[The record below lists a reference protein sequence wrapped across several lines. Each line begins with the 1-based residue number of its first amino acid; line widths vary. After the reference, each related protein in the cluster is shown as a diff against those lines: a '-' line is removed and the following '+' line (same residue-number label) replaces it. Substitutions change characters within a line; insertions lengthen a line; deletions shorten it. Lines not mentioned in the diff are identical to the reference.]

1 MSPNLWRVK
10 KGLKSQEAIFIISFR
25 AQSIVLC
32 SPKKL
37 HEKNKDILETEVE
50 DAKSRHVAF
59 VQLPEARWST
69 AVCQTGIE
77 KEWKKPKL
85 LRAIVSSPP
94 IGARLPLAARF
105 VGFITWICSIR
116 CLHCC
121 SSCMNLS
128 AEKVTQKKKKTGFI
142 MKTESRP
149 QATPFDECQ
158 PNCIKM
164 CKKKATLSHCNA
176 NTQELKS
183 DCSIGSPTTNKG
195 WLMIFGFCEPL
206 AMWHRILRFKWM
218 ADFLGNL

>member
-1 MSPNLWRVK
+1 MSPNLWRVQ
-10 KGLKSQEAIFIISFR
+10 KGPKVRRPFSYSPSEPNPSCR
-25 AQSIVLC
+25 AH
-32 SPKKL
+32 PKDFTK
-37 HEKNKDILETEVE
+37 KNKDILETEVE

-85 LRAIVSSPP
+85 LCAIVSSPP

-116 CLHCC
+116 CLHCY
-121 SSCMNLS
+121 SSCCMNLS
-128 AEKVTQKKKKTGFI
+128 AEKVSPKKRKTGFI
-142 MKTESRP
+142 IKTESRP

-158 PNCIKM
+158 PNCIKT
-164 CKKKATLSHCNA
+164 CKKNATLSRCNA

-183 DCSIGSPTTNKG
+183 DCSIGPSPTTRV
-195 WLMIFGFCEPL
+195 
-206 AMWHRILRFKWM
+206 A
-218 ADFLGNL
+218 

>member
-1 MSPNLWRVK
+1 MTKYDKIYVMMSPNLWRVK
-10 KGLKSQEAIFIISFR
+10 KGLKNQEAIFIISFR

-69 AVCQTGIE
+69 AVCQTRIE
-77 KEWKKPKL
+77 KERKKPKL

-116 CLHCC
+116 CLHCYYSC
-121 SSCMNLS
+121 CMNLS
-128 AEKVTQKKKKTGFI
+128 VEKV
-142 MKTESRP
+142 
-149 QATPFDECQ
+149 
-158 PNCIKM
+158 
-164 CKKKATLSHCNA
+164 
-176 NTQELKS
+176 
-183 DCSIGSPTTNKG
+183 SP
-195 WLMIFGFCEPL
+195 
-206 AMWHRILRFKWM
+206 
-218 ADFLGNL
+218 